1 MKRLSLLAIALCA
14 SAAPVHAQSAPTSGD
29 DAAIERLI
37 APSLEALKA
46 GKARQAVD
54 AFLGTNPMISGK
66 ASEMAY
72 LSSQI
77 DSTFGLYGPISAC
90 QLAETRNIGAWVEQ
104 RLYHCQHPA
113 LVTRWIFLSVKGSK
127 GWGAANMSFDD
138 KVAEALGG

>member
-14 SAAPVHAQSAPTSGD
+14 SAAPVHAQSAPTSSD

-66 ASEMAY
+66 ASKMAY
-72 LSSQI
+72 PSSQI

-90 QLAETRNIGAWVEQ
+90 QLAETRNIGAWVE
-104 RLYHCQHPA
+104 HCQHPA

-127 GWGAANMSFDD
+127 GWSAANMSFDD
-138 KVAEALGG
+138 KVAEALGE

>member
-1 MKRLSLLAIALCA
+1 MKRLTLLAIALCFI
-14 SAAPVHAQSAPTSGD
+14 AAPVHAQSASSSSD
-29 DAAIERLI
+29 ESAIERLI

-46 GKARQAVD
+46 GKARQTVD

-77 DSTFGLYGPISAC
+77 DLTLGLYGPISAC
-90 QLAETRNIGAWVEQ
+90 QLAETRNIGTWVQQ

-113 LVTRWIFLSVKGSK
+113 LVTRWIFLTVKGSK
-127 GWGAANMSFDD
+127 GWSAANMSFDD
-138 KVAEALGG
+138 KVVEALGG